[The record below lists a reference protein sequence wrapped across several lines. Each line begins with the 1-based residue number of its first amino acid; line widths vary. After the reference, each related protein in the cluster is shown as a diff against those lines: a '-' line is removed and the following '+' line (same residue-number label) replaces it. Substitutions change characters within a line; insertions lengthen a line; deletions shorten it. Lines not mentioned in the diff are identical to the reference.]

1 MQLVKQ
7 IVKAFEASASPLA
20 VVRQFLGSVDT
31 KNMVA
36 TIAKNTGIEENRVEA
51 VLTAL
56 ASTIKQ
62 EIKDKKIDG
71 Q

>member
-7 IVKAFEASASPLA
+7 IVKAFEASSSPLA

-62 EIKDKKIDG
+62 EIKDKKIYG

>member
-36 TIAKNTGIEENRVEA
+36 TIAKNTAIEENRVEA